1 MLIHIYVVYDIKKG
15 GLRHPLLLLCA
26 ARPILGD

>member
-1 MLIHIYVVYDIKKG
+1 MLIHISVFYAMKKVACAT
-15 GLRHPLLLLCA
+15 LLLLLCA

>member
-1 MLIHIYVVYDIKKG
+1 MLIHISVFYDMKKG
-15 GLRHPLLLLCA
+15 DSRHPLSLLCA